1 MQTNTKLIHGYQ
13 VFDQYTGSS
22 SIPIY
27 QCSTFKQESLEA
39 APGGCF
45 KRFLF
50 EGRTLVDRD
59 GRRSGVLVEDLVAVD
74 QFCVCLHF
82 YLF

>member
-1 MQTNTKLIHGYQ
+1 MFASFYFGYPYFEGVAGGVAETRIG
-13 VFDQYTGSS
+13 VF
-22 SIPIY
+22 
-27 QCSTFKQESLEA
+27 
-39 APGGCF
+39 GGCF